1 MILLNELNDVLS
13 TITLKREAQ
22 ERIVWKFDKIG
33 VFSVKSFVYSA
44 MQNMASQE
52 LTSYSFAKKVWTVQ

>member
-1 MILLNELNDVLS
+1 MILLSELNDVLS
-13 TITLKREAQ
+13 TVTLNREAQ
-22 ERIVWKFDKIG
+22 DRVVWKFDKIG

-44 MQNMASQE
+44 MQNMVSQE